1 MSSMNS
7 YPELSLARE
16 DMRQQSPLYQPSL
29 FWDAAS
35 DRIVQELCEGGI
47 ENFRRLPKP
56 LGFFAPTYGPPGS
69 SLTDGEVSDLEAA
82 YAERCPEKKKQQMTL
97 RHLLGGEAFALADYR
112 VLLAADDESRLP
124 HLHTFSECDFGAPV
138 EHFEFD
144 GRRFSRSALNYLLGL
159 AFLKR
164 YLGDDVPR
172 TVMEIGGGF
181 GTLGEILAKSG
192 IDGLRYVDLDIP
204 PTSFVA
210 QSYLTA
216 ALGGE
221 RVSTYAGTRE
231 LEEIEIASLKTV
243 STLGAWQIEKLRGK
257 VDLFVNFISF
267 QEMEA
272 PIVQNYLKHVD
283 RLQAKF
289 VLLRNL
295 REGKAVKSERVQH
308 GVEKPILGG
317 DYDGFLSAYDL
328 LATNVR
334 PFGYRTIDGFHSEL
348 RLYKRREG

>member
-1 MSSMNS
+1 MFT
-7 YPELSLARE
+7 YPELNQARE

-29 FWDAAS
+29 FWDTAS
-35 DRIVQELCEGGI
+35 ERIVEELCEGGI

-69 SLTDGEVSDLEAA
+69 SLTVGEVNDLEVG

-97 RHLLGGEAFALADYR
+97 RHLLGGEALALADYR
-112 VLLAADDESRLP
+112 VLLAADDESQLP

-164 YLGDDVPR
+164 HLGNDVPR

-181 GTLGEILAKSG
+181 GTLGEIMAASG
-192 IDGLRYVDLDIP
+192 IEGLRYIDLDIP

-216 ALGGE
+216 ALGSD
-221 RVSTYAGTRE
+221 RVSSYAETRE
-231 LEEIEIASLKTV
+231 SEQIEIESLKTV
-243 STLGAWQIEKLRGK
+243 STLCAWQIEKLRGK

-267 QEMEA
+267 QEMEP
-272 PIVQNYLKHVD
+272 PIVENYLKHVD
-283 RLQAKF
+283 RLQAKY

-295 REGKAVKSERVQH
+295 REGKAVKSEKVQH
-308 GVEKPILGG
+308 GVEKPILGE
-317 DYDGFLSAYDL
+317 DYNDFLPGYDL
-328 LATNVR
+328 LGTNVR
-334 PFGYRTIDGFHSEL
+334 PFGYRTIDGFNSEL
-348 RLYKRREG
+348 RLYKRRGA